1 MEKIIASSVL
11 PTTSFALNYEFNM
24 NQMVK
29 YLIII
34 TLCYFFLKGLF
45 YFFLWQTTHK
55 IEERARKQK
64 QKEKEK
70 QGSMWRI
77 WEDDEKRDDDSNWW

>member
-1 MEKIIASSVL
+1 MEKIIASSFMPVM
-11 PTTSFALNYEFNM
+11 SFAFNYEFNM
-24 NQMVK
+24 NRMVK

-45 YFFLWQTTHK
+45 YFFLWLTTHK
-55 IEERARKQK
+55 IEERARERKHE
-64 QKEKEK
+64 EKEK
-70 QGSMWRI
+70 QGSIWRV